1 MRGIACS
8 SRKMPPAAWCG
19 KDDVWHAIR
28 TEPWIIIEQGYDSGT
43 GSGTVRFTYTDND
56 TGLTYTLRE
65 GTALH
70 SMSDGATKQGDGQP
84 WTPPITVKGGTS
96 GFYSI
101 KVTK

>member
-1 MRGIACS
+1 MCES
-8 SRKMPPAAWCG
+8 SRAAPSLTTPAT
-19 KDDVWHAIR
+19 R
-28 TEPWIIIEQGYDSGT
+28 P
-43 GSGTVRFTYTDND
+43 
-56 TGLTYTLRE
+56 GLTYTLRE